1 MLYLLIAT
9 VCFSLSFGLIKSQLS
24 MLPTDLVVVLRLFCA
39 VLIFL
44 PFIKR
49 IAYKEHLKAFFIGI
63 IQFGVMYFAFLKA
76 FKFLQGN
83 EVAIL
88 TTTTPVFVAIWA
100 SLFGD
105 KFKFIYILCILM
117 SVLGAG
123 VVVWQNLEFSQI
135 VKGVLLMETSNCTF
149 ALGQVLWKN
158 FIPNE
163 IKSENIMASAYLGA
177 FCLMVPFVIVNN
189 DFSLTTINRLQFLAI
204 LYLGIVPTGI
214 GFYLWNKGAK
224 YVKSST
230 LAIMNNLKI
239 PFGVLFSILI
249 FHEKINVLNFVLGSS
264 IIMLAI
270 LILHLR
276 LKYED

>member
-83 EVAIL
+83 EVALL